1 MAYPLNLPP
10 LNRPAGLILTP
21 ACIDDELL
29 RRAFCCGIR
38 SQEQSHIR
46 NVFRKHAR
54 LQTLTVHDLLF
65 DIGRIPQ
72 LYLAFGPGRPRRQ
85 SVNSYTKATKISSQ
99 SPGQPEHSSLTR
111 VVNGEVR
118 QLESPSN
125 RTKIDN
131 CTPTEALHLR
141 KDRLSCEE
149 HVSQVDG
156 NPFIPVRG
164 HDFVDFVA
172 VVVTCVVDEDADITQ
187 VDPAFFD
194 GSLQRGNIA

>member
-1 MAYPLNLPP
+1 
-10 LNRPAGLILTP
+10 
-21 ACIDDELL
+21 
-29 RRAFCCGIR
+29 
-38 SQEQSHIR
+38 
-46 NVFRKHAR
+46 
-54 LQTLTVHDLLF
+54 
-65 DIGRIPQ
+65 
-72 LYLAFGPGRPRRQ
+72 LALGPGGSRRQ
-85 SVNSYTKATKISSQ
+85 GVHSYSKGAKISSQ

-149 HVSQVDG
+149 HMSQVDG

-164 HDFVDFVA
+164 YDFVYRMTI
-172 VVVTCVVDEDADITQ
+172 VVTCIVDEDADITQ
-187 VDPAFFD
+187 VNSDFFD
-194 GSLQRGNIA
+194 GSLQRGNIADIAGNEPGCLPRLPSNLLDQSPACLVDPEVLFLKTAIIRPLEKQMLTSDFQNDLVEMTRPVIKRGATS